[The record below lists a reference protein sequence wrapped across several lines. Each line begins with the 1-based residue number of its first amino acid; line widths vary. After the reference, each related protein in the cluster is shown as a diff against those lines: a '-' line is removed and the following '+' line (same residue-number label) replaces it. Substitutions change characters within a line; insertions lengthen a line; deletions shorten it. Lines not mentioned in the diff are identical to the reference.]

1 MSPELLPVD
10 CPTFLVLGAGSR
22 GNIYAGYLADH
33 PDEGRVVGVAEHQ
46 PVRRE
51 AFVARHGL
59 PTDRVFATWADAF
72 EQPRLAD
79 AVIIATQDAD
89 HVAAALAAIAKGYHI
104 LLEKPI
110 APTEAET
117 RAVIEAAEAAGVFL
131 AVCHVLR
138 YTPHTIALRR
148 LLDEGAI
155 GTLHSIEHL
164 EPVGFWH
171 QAHSFVRGNWR
182 NEAES
187 SPMLLAKSCHDLDW
201 LLAVAGRPC
210 ERITSF
216 GSLSHFT
223 RANQPE
229 GAADRCLQCP
239 AHIERSCPYSAPRF
253 YLGALDRGLIDW
265 PVSVITSD
273 PTRDGVLEALENGPY
288 GRCVYACDNDV
299 VDHQV
304 VSMEFAGGLTA
315 TFTMTAFTTMRGRN
329 TRLFGSHGEITTDS
343 RVITIDDF
351 RTGERRVIDTE
362 VEADTGAAGGHGGGD
377 GGLISAFAAA
387 LRLGDRSLV
396 SSVAGESLRSHLM
409 VFAAERA
416 RRQGTVETV
425 PQR

>member
-1 MSPELLPVD
+1 MSPDLRPLAL
-10 CPTFLVLGAGSR
+10 PTFLVLGAGAR
-22 GNIYAGYLADH
+22 GNIYAGHLADH
-33 PDEGRVVGVAEHQ
+33 PDEGQVAGVAEHD

-51 AFVARHGL
+51 AFATRHGL
-59 PTDRVFATWADAF
+59 PAERVYDDWSAALAGEKF
-72 EQPRLAD
+72 AD
-79 AVIIATQDAD
+79 AVIVATLDAD
-89 HVAAALAAIAKGYHI
+89 HVAAALAAIAKGYHV

-110 APTEAET
+110 APTEAES
-117 RAVIEAAEAAGVFL
+117 RLVVEAAQEAGVFL

-138 YTPHTIALRR
+138 YTPHTTVLRR
-148 LLDEGAI
+148 LLAEGAI

-171 QAHSFVRGNWR
+171 DAHSFVRGSWR

-201 LLAVAGRPC
+201 LLLVAGAPC
-210 ERITSF
+210 RRIASF

-223 RANQPE
+223 RAKQPE

-239 AHIERSCPYSAPRF
+239 SHIEQSCPYSARRI
-253 YLGALDRGLIDW
+253 YLGALERGQLGW
-265 PVSVITSD
+265 PTSVLTEN
-273 PTRDGVLEALENGPY
+273 PTRDGVMEALEHGPY

-304 VSMEFAGGLTA
+304 VSMEFEGGLTA

-351 RTGERRVIDTE
+351 RTGERRFIDTD
-362 VEADTGAAGGHGGGD
+362 VEADSGAAGGHGGGD
-377 GGLISAFAAA
+377 GGLITAFAAA
-387 LRLGDRSLV
+387 LRAGDPSLV
-396 SSVAGESLRSHLM
+396 LSGAGESLRSHLM

-416 RRQGTVETV
+416 RHQGTVEPV